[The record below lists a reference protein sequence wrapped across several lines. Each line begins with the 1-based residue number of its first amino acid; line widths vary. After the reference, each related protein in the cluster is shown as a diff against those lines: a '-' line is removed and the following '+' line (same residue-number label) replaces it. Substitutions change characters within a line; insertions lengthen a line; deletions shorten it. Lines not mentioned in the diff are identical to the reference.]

1 MRANPG
7 FTIVELIFVIVIS
20 GILTSIAFRGLSGVQ
35 DSLAARGASQAYQ
48 AMHNTARARAVESGT
63 TVLIVV
69 WTDVD
74 EVGYFDA
81 TSGVHGVV
89 DFGAEYNVDIQTS
102 GPSTNFSYYQCFT
115 PMGYADIACGGLEY
129 LGLTPIGVDFRV
141 RFAQGPNTD
150 GFLVLPLG
158 QLIAE

>member
-1 MRANPG
+1 MKNIRG
-7 FTIVELIFVIVIS
+7 FTLIELLFVIALS
-20 GILTSIAFRGLSGVQ
+20 GVLTAIAFRGLAGVQ

-63 TVLIVV
+63 TVLVVV

-81 TSGVHGVV
+81 TSGVYGVV
-89 DFGAEYNVDIQTS
+89 DFGDEFDVDIQTS

-129 LGLTPIGVDFRV
+129 LGLTPVAVDFRI
-141 RFAQGPNTD
+141 RFVQGPNSE
-150 GFLVLPLG
+150 GFHVLPLG
-158 QLIAE
+158 QLVLE